1 MNIAAMSTEF
11 SMISLMNAALR
22 AQGQDVLVSENDGSL
37 EWDTLFRN
45 WPAIVEAEM
54 EIGRYN
60 FTKQETP
67 SVTRIN
73 GRFGKTDGFLIP
85 LDVLHVRRTR
95 IKDSDGNLLDIDW
108 LSDGSYV
115 YLDHP
120 GGDYLEG
127 VWMDCAI
134 VADQHLWSANFSR
147 GVQLKLEAVIA
158 KAIKEEAAEANNLE
172 MQAEMHFERARTLS
186 SQERAP
192 RPTFKKG
199 GLSRARSR

>member
-1 MNIAAMSTEF
+1 MSTEF

-54 EIGRYN
+54 ETGRYN
-60 FTKQETP
+60 FTKSELT

-73 GRFGKTDGFLIP
+73 GRFGKDDGYKIP

-95 IKDSDGNLLDIDW
+95 IKDSRGNLLDIDW
-108 LSDGSYV
+108 LSDGEYV

-120 GGDYLEG
+120 GGDYQEG
-127 VWMDCAI
+127 VWLDCAI

-158 KAIKEEAAEANNLE
+158 KGVKEETADSNNLE
-172 MQAEMHFERARTLS
+172 AQAEVHFDRARTLS

-192 RPTFKKG
+192 RPAFKKG